1 MKPIRV
7 LLAEDS
13 MAVARPLQ
21 MLLATEYDVVGW
33 VEDGHSLLSMARE
46 LKPHVVVTD
55 ITMPGMDGL
64 AAAKLLLAEGVVRNV
79 VFITVHDE
87 PALVQRAMRHRPCG
101 YVLKA
106 DAGEELLLG
115 VREVLAGRSFMSAS
129 IVKRMGAWQA
139 DEPH

>member
-1 MKPIRV
+1 MKSIRV

-21 MLLATEYDVVGW
+21 MLLAVEFEVVGW
-33 VEDGHSLLSMARE
+33 VEDGYSLLSMARE
-46 LKPHVVVTD
+46 LKPDVVVTD
-55 ITMPGMDGL
+55 ITMPGLDGL
-64 AAAKLLLAEGVVRNV
+64 AAAELLLAEGVIHHV
-79 VFITVHDE
+79 VFITMHDD
-87 PALVQRAMRHRPCG
+87 PALVQRAMCHRRCG

-129 IVKRMGAWQA
+129 IVKRMRIGQA
-139 DEPH
+139 

>member
-1 MKPIRV
+1 MKSIRV

-21 MLLATEYDVVGW
+21 LLLASEFEVVGW
-33 VEDGHSLLSMARE
+33 VQDGHSLLSMARE
-46 LKPHVVVTD
+46 LKPVVVVTD
-55 ITMPGMDGL
+55 ITMPGLDGL
-64 AAAKLLLAEGVVRNV
+64 AAAERLLTEGVIAHV
-79 VFITVHDE
+79 VFITVHDA
-87 PALVQRAMRHRPCG
+87 PALVQRAMGHRHCG

-129 IVKRMGAWQA
+129 IVKRMNAEHGNGLG
-139 DEPH
+139 